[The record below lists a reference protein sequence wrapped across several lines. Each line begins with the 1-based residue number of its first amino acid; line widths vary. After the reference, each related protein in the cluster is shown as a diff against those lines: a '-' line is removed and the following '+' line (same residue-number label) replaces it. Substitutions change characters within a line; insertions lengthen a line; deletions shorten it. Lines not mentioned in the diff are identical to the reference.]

1 MQLFCLFSPRKN
13 GKFGK
18 RSFAVVLSKCCN
30 AHFSLVHLLCWLS
43 TLDWGGKR
51 EATGGLGLELGW
63 GAGVREPGE
72 KTHRFEAILAE
83 RHRVG
88 LEKSSKQKIGNDE
101 SF

>member
-1 MQLFCLFSPRKN
+1 MANLGNVHLQLFCQNVAMLTFP
-13 GKFGK
+13 
-18 RSFAVVLSKCCN
+18 
-30 AHFSLVHLLCWLS
+30 LS
-43 TLDWGGKR
+43 TFFAGFRLSTGGKER

-63 GAGVREPGE
+63 GASVREPGE

-88 LEKSSKQKIGNDE
+88 LEKSSKQKRGNDE